1 MSALAAIAA
10 ASLLVGAPWL
20 VSTWRR
26 VGAYLPIWW
35 RTAPDP
41 QENAYGQPT
50 TQIIRLSPD
59 LARQLFEKLAE
70 ILGEPRA

>member
-26 VGAYLPIWW
+26 VGAYAYPYGGFRFELIL
-35 RTAPDP
+35 RTSRGWPSDRRLF
-41 QENAYGQPT
+41 T
-50 TQIIRLSPD
+50 TVGSS
-59 LARQLFEKLAE
+59 A
-70 ILGEPRA
+70 